1 MSLGAQSGCNLMEI
15 LGNHLHFA
23 LVSLFFGGSS
33 ATGNRFGFINNS
45 TLVPVSFLRLIVTLF
60 LRHISH
66 DLWFTSCLWIV
77 ALDATQAQNILP
89 TKHGFCGHRLLI
101 WASFADTKTCV
112 MDLFFWHLFCVCVLW
127 LLGKAGVF
135 LVYADNSH
143 SSVLLTQDTIE
154 IRWTSTS
161 FTMRAC
167 PMTRSWCTASIKGP
181 RGRSL
186 MKTSFFI

>member
-1 MSLGAQSGCNLMEI
+1 MA
-15 LGNHLHFA
+15 
-23 LVSLFFGGSS
+23 GSS

-66 DLWFTSCLWIV
+66 DLRFYILSLSCCSWCYSSSEYV
-77 ALDATQAQNILP
+77 AYETQILCPQSSYLSQFCRCQNM
-89 TKHGFCGHRLLI
+89 LLI
-101 WASFADTKTCV
+101 WCV
-112 MDLFFWHLFCVCVLW
+112 NMHYVCVCVLW
-127 LLGKAGVF
+127 LWGVTLGESWRF
-135 LVYADNSH
+135 FHVYADNSH

-167 PMTRSWCTASIKGP
+167 PMTQTWCTASIKGP

-186 MKTSFFI
+186 TKTSFFI